1 MAEKAISY
9 PFKFNEIGG
18 IEYSTDRTKIWKDRI
33 ASLCLTQIGE
43 RVMLPNFGTRIPE
56 SAFENEFD
64 AVEACR
70 TSVAEAFAKWMPELI
85 FLDVSGDLDPDT
97 NQLSLEIY
105 YNDPSGTPN
114 SVNLRTAILT
124 RFGDIIK
131 EVTSG

>member
-1 MAEKAISY
+1 
-9 PFKFNEIGG
+9 
-18 IEYSTDRTKIWKDRI
+18 
-33 ASLCLTQIGE
+33 
-43 RVMLPNFGTRIPE
+43 
-56 SAFENEFD
+56 
-64 AVEACR
+64 
-70 TSVAEAFAKWMPELI
+70 MPELI